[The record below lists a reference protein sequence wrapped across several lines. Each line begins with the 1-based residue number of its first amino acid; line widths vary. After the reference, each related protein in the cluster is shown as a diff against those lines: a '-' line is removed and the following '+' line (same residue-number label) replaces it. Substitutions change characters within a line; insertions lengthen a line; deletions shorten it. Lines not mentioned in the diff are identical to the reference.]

1 MKKILLSLF
10 CLIAVA
16 ATAFAQAE
24 PTATLS
30 FTANNTY
37 NPKMSS
43 YEKSWTAYNNASK
56 SLSWTISNF
65 NNNSN
70 QWASIKCGRSKYTS
84 VASIAN
90 DFALEGNLTEIDI
103 KVASYDAPNVNSVK
117 LLIADN
123 SDFVNAST
131 WDITDKISAT
141 EVKLIIPAEY
151 QIPNAYTKFVFDCKS
166 STKNGFVEIS
176 NINYYTLPGIEISAE
191 DLTLEVG
198 STANISYS
206 CSDPNAVISYEYDH
220 DGLSIDEAAHTLT
233 GLKEGEYSVTINAS
247 VDGEVTASNTFNV
260 TVLGQIE
267 LILNAVNPI
276 KTIIGNSVEI
286 PVSNNLSLTGSA
298 IVYGFEVTEGDANGL
313 SFSGLTM
320 KALAAGTYTV
330 KLEAI
335 GEYLDNVYEA
345 EPIYFSVEVEDI
357 TTYHI
362 LNASDLEKL
371 KRADI
376 LIVSN
381 TDNAV
386 MGSVNGSS
394 YFNTINGDPKID
406 QNTTDI
412 PENSAYNVVKL
423 EKVAGKDNAYTLKSN
438 TGKYIV
444 GTKEDT
450 NPKEAIVSFNN
461 KGVLKIQFD
470 NSYFQY
476 NSGANP
482 TRFRT
487 YASTSNQTDIQIYY
501 NPATIEWTDEYEM
514 YITTE
519 NLTIPYN
526 TIGHLDNITF
536 TPALN
541 NYTDVKISYER
552 PEGSELN
559 FTRHEDAIDEVIGT
573 KPGKYEITVNFEG
586 TRNGKVYTASETFFL
601 TVEKD
606 ENPEKLIIT
615 THDVEAM
622 VNEPADLNIEFN
634 TNIKEGEIEFIYDSE
649 KVEFLGHTDEG
660 QNVEGIQVIGKE
672 VGEFEVSVKVVA
684 TRDTHDYNETA
695 TFKVIVKPAPV
706 RYLKLTSLDEIEKS
720 ANIIIA
726 AAPATSKG
734 DKWMMGEPDGKYRK
748 HIAATDRF
756 SSDNTTLT
764 PLENDAYSLLVMS
777 KNPESDGSYSFK
789 ETDGK
794 YMTSTSQGT
803 MSKVE
808 KEAFWKVSF
817 DKDGNTILTAP
828 GGNYALQAN
837 SSTPR
842 FNTYSNPLQEIQI
855 YYDPMS
861 VEHFDENDMTI
872 TAESVFVPY
881 QETIELNNLTFSNP
895 LENYSDVAISYTYEE
910 DAENPQLTLSVNEEG
925 KTSVTGNVSGI
936 YDVTA
941 HFSGVI
947 GEKTYTAQRTFAL
960 TVGQNPAPEKLEI
973 IANDIKVVVNQVADL
988 DIRFNTPINRDEMT
1002 FSHIYEGEEKALEL
1016 LGDTDESKD
1025 VEGLKVKGLKVGT
1038 YLATIKVVADRGDRH
1053 YEESVDFYVTVQN
1066 APRTFEKVT
1075 ALQQLG
1081 ANATV
1086 VITAA
1091 PVGGTGV
1098 NKDQKWVMSN
1108 NAGSATGTRDEIE
1121 ASGSFSADNAT
1132 LTQTDDD
1139 DFAVFE
1145 LVKKSGVSEYALRE
1159 KNTGKY
1165 LISSNKAFATSDDI
1179 AYWTASMNAADVVL
1193 TYNGET
1199 LRAYSSGATT
1209 YFKPYTDATTGRPVQ
1224 LYMLQQEAAPLRNI
1238 TLTWTDI
1245 EDNTLSG
1252 TVRKE
1257 LWFEKSQENSGE
1269 LALGNFFFQLNAL
1282 ENGEEVKEF
1291 PLDLLDVRASYQ
1303 GSKYP
1308 DASAAWADSELS
1320 YTHPGT
1326 YRLTVAPKSGIDF
1339 TGEWNVTYPKQL
1351 NVVISALKP
1360 DFHTIQALGT
1370 DHVKTAYEA
1379 GTHGM
1384 GEYEIYLDDPDTFFD
1399 EAYTELMEAAITP
1412 EFESEWV
1419 EEIHGM
1425 NEDMHEQFHYLYYAD
1440 PIVEYLDQN
1449 TLWFDATVA
1458 GNYTLTIKAK
1468 EQYRHWFETASVAMP
1483 LSIVPTFE
1491 GFDIEKAHM
1500 NEATGEWTLEVWE
1513 KDLAELGGNVDEIG
1527 ADHDYFKSCRFCL
1540 THGGDLFYKLT
1551 RTQEVPGIDEGNGE
1565 DPFAD
1570 LRRVIRRAASSD
1582 EDLIA
1587 AGYTKA
1593 ERDSS
1598 EAARTAPVDLRNV
1611 ESLTLVQRVNGVQSE
1626 PKEISFSGGVTTT
1639 VKEIEF
1645 GSEDEFDSEDEFY
1658 TLDGLR
1664 VQAPLAPG
1672 MYIRRSAKSAG
1683 VILVR

>member
-1 MKKILLSLF
+1 
-10 CLIAVA
+10 
-16 ATAFAQAE
+16 
-24 PTATLS
+24 
-30 FTANNTY
+30 
-37 NPKMSS
+37 
-43 YEKSWTAYNNASK
+43 
-56 SLSWTISNF
+56 
-65 NNNSN
+65 
-70 QWASIKCGRSKYTS
+70 
-84 VASIAN
+84 
-90 DFALEGNLTEIDI
+90 
-103 KVASYDAPNVNSVK
+103 
-117 LLIADN
+117 
-123 SDFVNAST
+123 
-131 WDITDKISAT
+131 
-141 EVKLIIPAEY
+141 
-151 QIPNAYTKFVFDCKS
+151 
-166 STKNGFVEIS
+166 
-176 NINYYTLPGIEISAE
+176 
-191 DLTLEVG
+191 
-198 STANISYS
+198 
-206 CSDPNAVISYEYDH
+206 
-220 DGLSIDEAAHTLT
+220 
-233 GLKEGEYSVTINAS
+233 
-247 VDGEVTASNTFNV
+247 
-260 TVLGQIE
+260 
-267 LILNAVNPI
+267 
-276 KTIIGNSVEI
+276 
-286 PVSNNLSLTGSA
+286 
-298 IVYGFEVTEGDANGL
+298 
-313 SFSGLTM
+313 
-320 KALAAGTYTV
+320 
-330 KLEAI
+330 
-335 GEYLDNVYEA
+335 
-345 EPIYFSVEVEDI
+345 
-357 TTYHI
+357 
-362 LNASDLEKL
+362 
-371 KRADI
+371 
-376 LIVSN
+376 
-381 TDNAV
+381 
-386 MGSVNGSS
+386 MGKQNGS
-394 YFNTINGDPKID
+394 Y
-406 QNTTDI
+406 
-412 PENSAYNVVKL
+412 
-423 EKVAGKDNAYTLKSN
+423 
-438 TGKYIV
+438 
-444 GTKEDT
+444 
-450 NPKEAIVSFNN
+450 
-461 KGVLKIQFD
+461 
-470 NSYFQY
+470 
-476 NSGANP
+476 
-482 TRFRT
+482 R
-487 YASTSNQTDIQIYY
+487 
-501 NPATIEWTDEYEM
+501 
-514 YITTE
+514 
-519 NLTIPYN
+519 
-526 TIGHLDNITF
+526 DNI
-536 TPALN
+536 
-541 NYTDVKISYER
+541 V
-552 PEGSELN
+552 
-559 FTRHEDAIDEVIGT
+559 
-573 KPGKYEITVNFEG
+573 
-586 TRNGKVYTASETFFL
+586 
-601 TVEKD
+601 
-606 ENPEKLIIT
+606 
-615 THDVEAM
+615 
-622 VNEPADLNIEFN
+622 
-634 TNIKEGEIEFIYDSE
+634 
-649 KVEFLGHTDEG
+649 
-660 QNVEGIQVIGKE
+660 
-672 VGEFEVSVKVVA
+672 
-684 TRDTHDYNETA
+684 
-695 TFKVIVKPAPV
+695 
-706 RYLKLTSLDEIEKS
+706 
-720 ANIIIA
+720 
-726 AAPATSKG
+726 
-734 DKWMMGEPDGKYRK
+734 
-748 HIAATDRF
+748 ATDRF
-756 SSDNTTLT
+756 SADNAILT
-764 PLENDAYSLLVMS
+764 PLENDAYSLLVIS

-794 YMTSTSQGT
+794 YMTSTSKGS

-817 DKDGNTILTAP
+817 DKDGNAILTAP
-828 GGNYALQAN
+828 GGDYALEAN
-837 SSTPR
+837 SGSPR
-842 FNTYSNPLQEIQI
+842 FNTYEYTQRPIQI

-872 TAESVFVPY
+872 IAESVFVPY
-881 QETIELNNLTFSNP
+881 QETIELNNLIFSNP

-1145 LVKKSGVSEYALRE
+1145 LVKKSGVSEYAFRE

-1179 AYWTASMNAADVVL
+1179 AYWTASMNEANVVL

-1291 PLDLLDVRASYQ
+1291 PVDLLDVRASYQ

-1308 DASAAWADSELS
+1308 DASAAWADDELS

-1399 EAYTELMEAAITP
+1399 EAYTELMEAAIAP

-1551 RTQEVPGIDEGNGE
+1551 RTQEIPGIDEGNGE

-1570 LRRVIRRAASSD
+1570 PRRVIRRAASSD

>member
-16 ATAFAQAE
+16 TTAFAKE
-24 PTATLS
+24 ITEELTA
-30 FTANNTY
+30 
-37 NPKMSS
+37 KMFGVNGAS
-43 YEKSWTAYNNASK
+43 YKDYS
-56 SLSWTISNF
+56 
-65 NNNSN
+65 
-70 QWASIKCGRSKYTS
+70 YTS
-84 VASIAN
+84 SETGITYGTYT
-90 DFALEGNLTEIDI
+90 ALNKEIFQFKKTSVGLFISDNPQGLII
-103 KVASYDAPNVNSVK
+103 KKIEFPVGSDLVDAATS
-117 LLIADN
+117 A
-123 SDFVNAST
+123 VNASHT
-131 WDITDKISAT
+131 
-141 EVKLIIPAEY
+141 
-151 QIPNAYTKFVFDCKS
+151 AYTKDTYNSGSQIGSGSKTINSVDFPSTDNYEYFS
-166 STKNGFVEIS
+166 FYSTKNAWYVTKFVITYEVPDEPA
-176 NINYYTLPGIEISAE
+176 PGTEVSAE

-220 DGLSIDEAAHTLT
+220 DGLSIDEATHTLT

-267 LILNAVNPI
+267 LILNAIDPI

-330 KLEAI
+330 KVDAL
-335 GEYLDNVYEA
+335 GEYLNNVYEA

-357 TTYHI
+357 PTYTLMTPAVLSKTQKAYI
-362 LNASDLEKL
+362 
-371 KRADI
+371 I
-376 LIVSN
+376 ISN
-381 TDNAV
+381 
-386 MGSVNGSS
+386 
-394 YFNTINGDPKID
+394 
-406 QNTTDI
+406 
-412 PENSAYNVVKL
+412 
-423 EKVAGKDNAYTLKSN
+423 KDNNAILGAQN
-438 TGKYIV
+438 NNNRAP
-444 GTKEDT
+444 DT
-450 NPKEAIVSFNN
+450 ENLN
-461 KGVLKIQFD
+461 
-470 NSYFQY
+470 Y
-476 NSGANP
+476 NSSTQSMTPPQDCYVLLMERDKYGNCTFYDIRNNDYLSVPNSKDNYLKFGQPYKTASVSISDSGIATIKFAGAD
-482 TRFRT
+482 RFLK
-487 YASTSNQTDIQIYY
+487 YNSSSKLFASYTSSQTDVRIYY
-501 NPATIEWTDEYEM
+501 NPANIEWTDEYEM

-573 KPGKYEITVNFEG
+573 KPGKYEIIVNFEG

-684 TRDTHDYNETA
+684 TRGTHDYNETA

-706 RYLKLTSLDEIEKS
+706 RYSKLTSLDEIEKS

-734 DKWMMGEPDGKYRK
+734 EKWMMGEQNGSSVRTN
-748 HIAATDRF
+748 IVATDRF
-756 SSDNTTLT
+756 SEDNTTLT

-777 KNPESDGSYSFK
+777 KNPESDGNYSFK

-794 YMTSTSQGT
+794 YMTSTSEKS
-803 MSKVE
+803 MSKVNQE
-808 KEAFWKVSF
+808 VFWTVEIN
-817 DKDGNTILTAP
+817 DAGNAILKAP
-828 GGNYALQAN
+828 NGDNTLQAN
-837 SSTPR
+837 SQSPR
-842 FNTYSNPLQEIQI
+842 FTTYSKLSQQPIQI

-895 LENYSDVAISYTYEE
+895 LENYSDVVISYTYEE

-1075 ALQQLG
+1075 TLQQLG

-1121 ASGSFSADNAT
+1121 ASGSFAADNST

-1165 LISSNKAFATSDDI
+1165 LISSNQAFATSDDI
-1179 AYWTASMNAADVVL
+1179 AYWTASMNEANVVL

-1209 YFKPYTDATTGRPVQ
+1209 YFKPYTNAATGRPVQ

-1282 ENGEEVKEF
+1282 ENGVEVEEF
-1291 PLDLLDVRASYQ
+1291 PIDLLDVRVAYQ

-1570 LRRVIRRAASSD
+1570 PRRVIRRAASSD